1 MSDSPGDAVE
11 PRGRWSA
18 CLPVTAVDGVLAAP
32 AAATLI
38 ETPLCEVH
46 VLLCSTDPEEALE
59 PPPAFGE
66 DVVVHRL
73 NDLVSA
79 EALTLQ
85 RFGGDDPELVLGE
98 SILAALIQ
106 LQPEHRFRLVQF
118 ASCGPAMRV
127 VQAKR
132 GRALPDDLTVAVE
145 LGEPSFWSQANGARP
160 RTGPRDLKLDHGE
173 RSAFAGADVQIAL
186 GPTVLA
192 AARAAEWE
200 VADDVVTDDLD
211 GPGYLERL
219 APPAQV
225 EVGGRGSVTV
235 AVAIAHRDHARFL
248 PGAMASIARQDR
260 PADEVL
266 VIDDGSTDPAALAV
280 FAEQE
285 GLYPGWTFV
294 RQENT
299 GPGGARNAGL
309 ERAQSTLF
317 LPFDSD
323 NLAAPDMVER
333 LLAAMES
340 DAAPAALACHNL
352 SFVDD
357 ADIAA
362 GQFLARYSPT
372 GGPRLLGC
380 VENVYG
386 DTCSIFDAATL
397 RAVGGFEVGRWS
409 ATEDWETFVK
419 LVEAGHEVDVLPLP
433 LFYYRAGPGGR
444 LQKAAADPAIERRL
458 HAHLIERFFLGSDLS
473 RLEHRQLLEVLQ
485 AYDHFARVETENRLA
500 EQRRWHDSQMADLH
514 RFREEQLAEAEE
526 RRKAEVEAERSRSEA
541 LAGELESLRAVG
553 LRRWARDVG
562 ARLGRG

>member
-18 CLPVTAVDGVLAAP
+18 CLPVTAVEGVLAVPAAP
-32 AAATLI
+32 ALI

-46 VLLCSTDPEEALE
+46 VLLCSADPEAALE
-59 PPPAFGE
+59 APPVFGE

-73 NDLVSA
+73 DDLVPA

-106 LQPEHRFRLVQF
+106 LQPEHRFRLVLF

-132 GRALPDDLTVAVE
+132 NRALPADLTVAVE
-145 LGEPSFWSQANGARP
+145 LGEPSFWSQANGTRP

-186 GPTVLA
+186 APAVLA
-192 AARAAEWE
+192 AARAAEWK

-225 EVGGRGSVTV
+225 EVGGRGSVSV

-248 PGAMASIARQDR
+248 PGALASIARQDR

-309 ERAQSTLF
+309 ERTDADCF

-340 DAAPAALACHNL
+340 DAPPAALTCHNL

-357 ADIAA
+357 ADIAT
-362 GQFLARYSPT
+362 GRFRARYSPT
-372 GGPRLLGC
+372 GGPRVLGC

-386 DTCSIFDAATL
+386 DTCSIFDAAVL
-397 RAVGGFEVGRWS
+397 RAVGGFETGYRVPS
-409 ATEDWETFVK
+409 EDWQTFAK
-419 LVEAGHEVDVLPLP
+419 LTARGHRIDVLPLP
-433 LFYYRAGPGGR
+433 LYYYRTRDAGR
-444 LQKAAADPAIERRL
+444 RRSAEADPTVRPRL
-458 HAHLIERFFLGSDLS
+458 KALIVDLLLESADLS
-473 RLEHRQLLEVLQ
+473 RLERRQLLELLQ
-485 AYDHFARVETENRLA
+485 AYEAYVVDEAAPSFAEF
-500 EQRRWHDSQMADLH
+500 RRWHEDEMHALH
-514 RFREEQLAEAEE
+514 GFREAQLEELAARLQGEIEAQRERAEA
-526 RRKAEVEAERSRSEA
+526 AEAALALLRSR
-541 LAGELESLRAVG
+541 RW
-553 LRRWARDVG
+553 RR
-562 ARLGRG
+562 RLKLT